1 MADEQL
7 SSDVGAKA
15 EVDTKKLSELRVID
29 LKAELKKRNL
39 DSGGNKSVLMER
51 LKRAIE
57 EEGGNPEEIFITSET
72 SKRTPKRNGRVQ
84 KQEGA
89 EDNGLEDDS
98 GESQENEEAH
108 LEQENE
114 KVLEILGESDKCE
127 QLKEEVP
134 EIEDSFKQEESC
146 VEPENPKE
154 EEEIFV
160 TIESAGSIIDLA
172 GESNQGC
179 EDGENKDL
187 ASDDR
192 ESKAQNTNKDTDF
205 EMIDV
210 DKTSG
215 QSSQPQHDLTKK
227 EENEEKP
234 PDGEEDS
241 KNYEDVQEESSAVK
255 EPSSKEDDQKMSS
268 ADEEIDKSVT
278 KDDKGQ
284 IDASSGKN
292 LWVSGL
298 SSTTRAT
305 DLKNLFSKYG
315 KVVGAKVVTNA
326 RSPGARCYGFVTMSS
341 SEDATKC
348 INHLHRTELHG
359 RMISVEKAKNEP
371 AGKKPSDKK
380 ENEPKRAKSS
390 SSDRRHSSD
399 KSDKTSPSKKE
410 DATSKGDEKTDKE
423 NENKSGTSDR
433 SRTNRSESRG
443 TERTVVMDKSKGEPV
458 ISVKTSSDS
467 TERSSKSRDRKSGSK
482 KREILSFDKIKE
494 QRERERQRQRERE
507 IREMERQRER
517 EKRVRERVL
526 MVREREERERLR
538 RERVRLEIERER
550 LERERMER
558 ERLER
563 ERMRIEEERRIEQDR
578 IQREREELHRQQE
591 WLRYEQDRR
600 PGVRRPYDMDLRD
613 DPYWLESKRMALDDR
628 YHDFGRSDR
637 YHDFDSRDRGR
648 FMNHLHMD
656 RRDDS
661 RSGMGSRDN
670 YPDRHGRDRRDEW
683 GHYERRGN
691 EGRGMPAHAR
701 DGRDWGDH
709 GRKMEERARPVIFM
723 KAKTLRMF
731 RHPQDLKAETLED
744 KTDPMTIGLHIDIKY
759 FNIVLT

>member
-507 IREMERQRER
+507 IREMERQR
-517 EKRVRERVL
+517 
-526 MVREREERERLR
+526 
-538 RERVRLEIERER
+538 
-550 LERERMER
+550 
-558 ERLER
+558 
-563 ERMRIEEERRIEQDR
+563 
-578 IQREREELHRQQE
+578 
-591 WLRYEQDRR
+591 
-600 PGVRRPYDMDLRD
+600 D

-709 GRKMEERARPVIFM
+709 GRKMEERARPGDRGMPDPSGQGQMNKGGVHSNFHESENSQNVS
-723 KAKTLRMF
+723 TSTG
-731 RHPQDLKAETLED
+731 PQGGNFGGQNRPNDHRFT
-744 KTDPMTIGLHIDIKY
+744 HRY
-759 FNIVLT
+759 